1 MDNGFRCVG
10 FIFLLLLDKAIY
22 DDGIKWRTVMIK
34 ICIVD
39 DHAMVRS
46 GLKMLLNDQDDISV
60 IGEASDGDEAIAIA
74 IQLQP
79 NVILMDLSMPHG
91 KDGLTATK
99 DLKQQQPHISILILT
114 MHDDEEYLF
123 RAIHAGASGFILK
136 SAPHEELLTAI
147 RLVAEGNAYLH
158 PAATKRLMGEYLD
171 RAHTGEGGSPMETL
185 SEREKEIVSLVAKG
199 YSNKEVADQ
208 LVISVKTVESH
219 KANVMEKLSLRT
231 RPDLVKYA
239 MKKGLMNFE

>member
-1 MDNGFRCVG
+1 
-10 FIFLLLLDKAIY
+10 
-22 DDGIKWRTVMIK
+22 MIK

-46 GLKMLLNDQDDISV
+46 GLKMLLNDKEDLDV
-60 IGEASDGDEAIAIA
+60 IGEASEGDEAIRVA
-74 IQLQP
+74 QELGP
-79 NVILMDLSMPHG
+79 DVVLMDLSMPHG

-99 DLKQQQPHISILILT
+99 ELKALLPDMAVLILT

-123 RAIHAGASGFILK
+123 RAIHSGASGYILK

-147 RLVAEGNAYLH
+147 RLVAGGNAYLY

-171 RAHTGEGGSPMETL
+171 RARSPGGDNPIDSL
-185 SEREKEIVSLVAKG
+185 SEREKEIVSMIAKG
-199 YSNKEVADQ
+199 YSNKEIADQ
-208 LVISVKTVESH
+208 LIISVKTVESH
-219 KANVMEKLSLRT
+219 KANVMEKLSLKT